1 MVNIKMSDS
10 ILHLT
15 VLSKRSPSIFTDEEK
30 QSHLQKE
37 TQGAMVCD
45 TTHLCVLHDSF
56 MCVTQHIHTC
66 QLSSSRTGY
75 NLCMP
80 MPTYIHVCVSH
91 VCHNVCAS
99 HVCHNVCVV
108 SHVCH
113 NVCMMPTCI
122 HVCVCMR
129 TPTYTQVCM
138 SRTCKWASPCI
149 HVCMGHVCTQMP
161 SCMCV
166 YIHVDV
172 HTCSYLHMYA
182 HAYTRVRAC
191 VRTSIKH
198 KHTTRK
204 ENVVI
209 AGWISHLRGGVHLV
223 ITCKLLGEHLIII
236 PCHITHNP
244 KRIS

>member
-30 QSHLQKE
+30 RSHLRKE

-66 QLSSSRTGY
+66 QLSSCRTGY

-80 MPTYIHVCVSH
+80 MPTYIHVC
-91 VCHNVCAS
+91 
-99 HVCHNVCVV
+99 V

-129 TPTYTQVCM
+129 TPTYTQVCV
-138 SRTCKWASPCI
+138 SRTCMWASPCI
-149 HVCMGHVCTQMP
+149 HVCMQMP
-161 SCMCV
+161 SYMCV

-191 VRTSIKH
+191 AYISIKH
-198 KHTTRK
+198 KHTTRN

-209 AGWISHLRGGVHLV
+209 TGWISHLRDRVHLV

-236 PCHITHNP
+236 AIPCFPIVFN
-244 KRIS
+244 

>member
-15 VLSKRSPSIFTDEEK
+15 VLSKRSPFIFTDEEK
-30 QSHLQKE
+30 RSHLRKE

-66 QLSSSRTGY
+66 QLSSCRTGY

-91 VCHNVCAS
+91 VCHNVC
-99 HVCHNVCVV
+99 
-108 SHVCH
+108 
-113 NVCMMPTCI
+113 MMPTCI
-122 HVCVCMR
+122 HVCECMR
-129 TPTYTQVCM
+129 TPTYTEVCV
-138 SRTCKWASPCI
+138 SRTCMWASPCI
-149 HVCMGHVCTQMP
+149 HVCMQKP
-161 SCMCV
+161 SYMCV

-172 HTCSYLHMYA
+172 HTCSYLRMYA

-191 VRTSIKH
+191 AYISIKH
-198 KHTTRK
+198 KTHHPQRECCHYWLDLSFASQGAFSNYLQAPRRASYHHSLPHHAQSK
-204 ENVVI
+204 KNELNVFVF
-209 AGWISHLRGGVHLV
+209 VCV
-223 ITCKLLGEHLIII
+223 
-236 PCHITHNP
+236 
-244 KRIS
+244 